1 MKRILLALLFTLAA
15 LFVSGQIND
24 SGILS
29 LLKARQQLKGLDK
42 QELQLKQ
49 DLKLLEKS
57 VSPQSQ
63 TLRDATTKQKLDS
76 VVLVGVS
83 SDPSGWEKTSKDEYI
98 YDSEGKW
105 ITGIYY
111 NWNNATKVWVN
122 ESKDEYKYKANGKW
136 DVAIS
141 YKWISAT
148 SNWENDAK
156 QAFTYN
162 AGGYATQILFYD
174 WNNDIKEWV
183 NDTKFDLIY
192 NTDNTVKQFLVSSWS
207 TTANDWENSMK
218 YDYTYTNDKL
228 TLVLA
233 SIWDTDTSDWT
244 TAMKYEYEY
253 DSGGKITRTTYSVST
268 GTSWMA
274 MTKYEYT
281 YDTNNR
287 IATET
292 RSDWNIVT
300 QWTYAEM
307 YEYKYDTNGNNTE
320 YYTYKWENGQWAKQ
334 TKELTT
340 FDLNY
345 TYADLIL
352 PSGYSVFFSP
362 YTLAT
367 VSGGM
372 NKPLQDIEYAW
383 NTGTTNWDNKSKTIY
398 YYSAGPGTGV
408 VEQKADDASAITIY
422 PNPVANAFNLNTTE
436 SNVQISI
443 FDLSGSLL
451 LSKQISGSDPVDV
464 SFLSEGIYMAKI
476 VTEKATVTRKFV
488 KR

>member
-15 LFVSGQIND
+15 LFVSGQISD

-57 VSPQSQ
+57 VSPQSPA
-63 TLRDATTKQKLDS
+63 LRDATTKQKLDS
-76 VVLVGVS
+76 TVMFVAT
-83 SDPSGWEKTSKDEYI
+83 SDLLGWDKSSKDQYI
-98 YDSEGKW
+98 YDASGRW

-111 NWNNATKVWVN
+111 DWNNATKAWVN
-122 ESKDEYKYKANGKW
+122 ATKDDYTYNANGKW
-136 DVAIS
+136 SVATS
-141 YKWISAT
+141 YKWNST
-148 SNWENDAK
+148 NSVWDKDDMQE
-156 QAFTYN
+156 FTYN
-162 AGGYATQILFYD
+162 TGGYATQILYYD
-174 WNNDIKEWV
+174 
-183 NDTKFDLIY
+183 
-192 NTDNTVKQFLVSSWS
+192 WS
-207 TTANDWENSMK
+207 TTALDWVKDTKYVLSYNADNTAKDFIVSSWNTTLNDWENSMK
-218 YDYTYTNDKL
+218 YEYTYTNGKL
-228 TLVLA
+228 TQVLV
-233 SIWDTDTSDWT
+233 SSWDTDTSGWEN
-244 TAMKYEYEY
+244 AMKYDYEY
-253 DSGGKITRTTYSVST
+253 DAGGKVTRTTYSIWT
-268 GTSWMA
+268 GEDWMA
-274 MTKYEYT
+274 MMKYEYT

-287 IATET
+287 IATEI
-292 RSDWNIVT
+292 RSDWNFLT
-300 QWTYAEM
+300 QWGLVAM
-307 YEYKYDTNGNNTE
+307 YEFKYDANGNNTE
-320 YYTYKWENGQWAKQ
+320 YYTYKREANEWVRQ
-334 TKELTT
+334 TKEITD

-345 TYADLIL
+345 TYTDLIL

-372 NKPLQDIEYAW
+372 NKPVQDIEYAW

>member
-76 VVLVGVS
+76 TVLFVAS
-83 SDPSGWEKTSKDEYI
+83 SDLLGWDKSSKDQYI
-98 YDSEGKW
+98 YDASGRW

-111 NWNNATKVWVN
+111 DWNNATKAWVN
-122 ESKDEYKYKANGKW
+122 ATKDDYTYNANGKW
-136 DVAIS
+136 SVATS
-141 YKWISAT
+141 YKWNST
-148 SNWENDAK
+148 NSVWDNDAK
-156 QAFTYN
+156 QEFTYN
-162 AGGYATQILFYD
+162 AGGYATQILYYD
-174 WNNDIKEWV
+174 WSTTANNWIY
-183 NDTKFDLIY
+183 DTKYELTY
-192 NTDNTVKQFLVSSWS
+192 NADNTAKQFLVSSWNA
-207 TTANDWENSMK
+207 TTSAWDKSMK
-218 YDYTYTNDKL
+218 YDYTYTNSKL
-228 TLVLA
+228 TQVLV
-233 SIWDTDTSDWT
+233 SSWDTDTNDWA
-244 TAMKYEYEY
+244 TAMKYDYEY
-253 DSGGKITRTTYSVST
+253 DAGGKITRTTYSIWA
-268 GTSWMA
+268 GTSWMY
-274 MTKYEYT
+274 MMKYEYT

-292 RSDWNIVT
+292 RSDWNLVT
-300 QWTYAEM
+300 QWRYVAM
-307 YEYKYDTNGNNTE
+307 YEFKYDGNGNNTE